1 MPKEVNLTNN
11 IDLIRYLKPAFD
23 EDRMYELLAD
33 AENIH
38 KEMCKEKGIKL
49 NENFNL
55 MHLESIT
62 EDTVNFEGQ
71 DFFGESLSAS
81 IPIELFKN

>member
-1 MPKEVNLTNN
+1 MQKDVDLTNN

-23 EDRMYELLAD
+23 GDRMYELLDD
-33 AENIH
+33 AEKIH

-49 NENFNL
+49 NERFNL

-62 EDTVNFEGQ
+62 DDTVNFEGQ
-71 DFFGESLSAS
+71 DFFGESLSAN
-81 IPIELFKN
+81 IPIERFVK